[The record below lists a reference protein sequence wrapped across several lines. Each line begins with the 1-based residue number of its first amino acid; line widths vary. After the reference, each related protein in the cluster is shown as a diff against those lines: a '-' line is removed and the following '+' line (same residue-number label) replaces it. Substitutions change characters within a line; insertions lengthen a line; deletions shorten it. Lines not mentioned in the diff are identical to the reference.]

1 MKVELLIFFSIINN
15 PSRSVNNSNSTLHL
29 FNAACND
36 NPGAARKQAGS
47 RLHVPMSLVLMRSYT

>member
-29 FNAACND
+29 FNAACN
-36 NPGAARKQAGS
+36 
-47 RLHVPMSLVLMRSYT
+47 VILVLQGNKQDQDYMFQCPWF

>member
-15 PSRSVNNSNSTLHL
+15 TSRSVNNSNSTLHL

-36 NPGAARKQAGS
+36 NPGAARK
-47 RLHVPMSLVLMRSYT
+47 